1 MLPGGLDRAGDG
13 VGRREGGEGE
23 LGILERAQW
32 GWRARE
38 WLERKVCGMCPV
50 RFIWGGCRR
59 LKERAVS
66 AGGGEVRERVGCR

>member
-1 MLPGGLDRAGDG
+1 M
-13 VGRREGGEGE
+13 GRREGGEGE

-38 WLERKVCGMCPV
+38 RLERKDCGMCPV
-50 RFIWGGCRR
+50 RFIWGGCLR

-66 AGGGEVRERVGCR
+66 AACGCRIAIVAIQRPAFVTQVSMQC